1 MAKKNVTYR
10 VFEIKNNELTK
21 DAIELKNDLRNCLMD
36 SKIEK
41 RLIPVKED
49 DDTLKDLLGAFAP
62 SITAEDK
69 EYFYGVMMRLRPAKE
84 IKALPDNFEQL
95 TELEESTLQEIK
107 EIAGKIVCSNLY
119 HFLIKDKYLITDLSQ
134 IQTISSL
141 QKYIA
146 KLLSNDSYAFVPYL
160 VNKDLHLKD
169 INTVTFK
176 DSLSDLIREDY
187 EERAFSLKKTVTS
200 AIKYIS
206 PTVNRLNKL
215 MGDHIIS
222 ARMTIDFERPRSM
235 SVKDYEKKL
244 GAILAP
250 VEDLDSVYF
259 TLKNGMKLLGSDLV
273 YTHKETLDADVITPL
288 TYIDSMLKVLKDLE

>member
-10 VFEIKNNELTK
+10 VFEIKNNELTE
-21 DAIELKNDLRNCLMD
+21 DAFGLKNDLRESLKD

-41 RLIPVKED
+41 RLIPVKD
-49 DDTLKDLLGAFAP
+49 DEDTLKDLLGAFFP
-62 SITAEDK
+62 STTATDK
-69 EYFYGVMMRLRPAKE
+69 EYFYGVMMRLKPAKE

-95 TELEESTLQEIK
+95 TELEESKLQEIK
-107 EIAGKIVCSNLY
+107 EITGKTVCSNLY
-119 HFLIKDKYLITDLSQ
+119 HFLIKGKYLITDLSQ

-146 KLLSNDSYAFVPYL
+146 KLLTKENYAFVPHL
-160 VNKDLHLKD
+160 VDKDLHLKD
-169 INTVTFK
+169 VKTVTFK
-176 DSLSDLIREDY
+176 DSLSSLNKEED
-187 EERAFSLKKTVTS
+187 EERGFSLKKTVTS
-200 AIKYIS
+200 AIKFIS
-206 PTVNRLNKL
+206 PNVNRLNKL
-215 MGDHIIS
+215 MGEHIVS

-259 TLKNGMKLLGSDLV
+259 TLKGGMKLMGADLV
-273 YTHKETLDADVITPL
+273 YTHKETIEDEVINPL
-288 TYIDSMLKVLKDLE
+288 TYIKSMLSVLDKLE

>member
-10 VFEIKNNELTK
+10 VFEIKNNELTE
-21 DAIELKNDLRNCLMD
+21 DAFGLKNDLRECLKD

-41 RLIPVKED
+41 RLIPIKDD

-62 SITAEDK
+62 STTAPDK
-69 EYFYGVMMRLRPAKE
+69 NYFYGVMMRLKPAKE

-95 TELEESTLQEIK
+95 TELEESKLQEIK
-107 EIAGKIVCSNLY
+107 EIAGKTVCSNLY

-134 IQTISSL
+134 IQTIASL

-146 KLLSNDSYAFVPYL
+146 KLLAKESYAFVPHL
-160 VNKDLHLKD
+160 VNKNLHLKD
-169 INTVTFK
+169 VKTVTFK
-176 DSLSDLIREDY
+176 DSLSVLSNEVD
-187 EERAFSLKKTVTS
+187 EERGFSLKKTVTS

-206 PTVNRLNKL
+206 PNVNRLNKL
-215 MGDHIIS
+215 MGEHIVS
-222 ARMTIDFERPRSM
+222 ARMIIDFERPRSM
-235 SVKDYEKKL
+235 SVKDYERKL

-259 TLKNGMKLLGSDLV
+259 TLKGGMKLMGADLV
-273 YTHKETLDADVITPL
+273 YTHKETIEADVITPL
-288 TYIDSMLKVLKDLE
+288 TYIKSMLGVLDNLK

>member
-1 MAKKNVTYR
+1 MVKKKVTYR

-21 DAIELKNDLRNCLMD
+21 DATGLKDDLRDCLKG

-49 DDTLKDLLGAFAP
+49 EDTLKDLLGAFAP
-62 SITAEDK
+62 STTASDK
-69 EYFYGVMMRLRPAKE
+69 DYFYGVMMRLRPAKE

-107 EIAGKIVCSNLY
+107 EIAGKTVCSNLY
-119 HFLIKDKYLITDLSQ
+119 HFLIKGKYLITDLPQ

-141 QKYIA
+141 LKYIA
-146 KLLSNDSYAFVPYL
+146 KLLSKERYVFIPHL

-169 INTVTFK
+169 IKTVTFK
-176 DSLSDLIREDY
+176 DSLSILNKEE
-187 EERAFSLKKTVTS
+187 EERTFSLKKAVTS

-206 PTVNRLNKL
+206 PKVNHLNKL
-215 MGDHIIS
+215 MGEQIVS
-222 ARMTIDFERPRSM
+222 ACMTIDFERPRSM
-235 SVKDYEKKL
+235 SVQDYEKKL

-250 VEDLDSVYF
+250 VEDLSCVYF
-259 TLKNGMKLLGSDLV
+259 TLTGGLKLMGTDLV
-273 YTHKETLDADVITPL
+273 YTYKEVLEADIITPL
-288 TYIDSMLKVLKDLE
+288 TYINSMLGVLNNLE

>member
-10 VFEIKNNELTK
+10 VFEIKNNELTE
-21 DAIELKNDLRNCLMD
+21 DAFGLKYDLRECLKD

-41 RLIPVKED
+41 RLIPIKDD

-62 SITAEDK
+62 STTAPDK
-69 EYFYGVMMRLRPAKE
+69 NYFYGVMMRLKPAKE

-95 TELEESTLQEIK
+95 TELEESKLQEIK
-107 EIAGKIVCSNLY
+107 EIAGKTVCSNLY

-134 IQTISSL
+134 IQTIASL

-146 KLLSNDSYAFVPYL
+146 KLLAKESYAFVPHL
-160 VNKDLHLKD
+160 VNKNLHLKD
-169 INTVTFK
+169 VKTVTFK
-176 DSLSDLIREDY
+176 DSLSVLSNEVD
-187 EERAFSLKKTVTS
+187 EERGFSLKKTVTS

-206 PTVNRLNKL
+206 PNVNRLNKL
-215 MGDHIIS
+215 MGEHIVS
-222 ARMTIDFERPRSM
+222 ARMIIDFERPRSM
-235 SVKDYEKKL
+235 SVKDYERKL

-259 TLKNGMKLLGSDLV
+259 TLKGGMKLMGADLV
-273 YTHKETLDADVITPL
+273 YTHKETIEADVITPL
-288 TYIDSMLKVLKDLE
+288 TYIKSMLGVLDNLK